1 MTDSGSTLKPTYG
14 TLDASFVAAGGI
26 AGIEKLVN
34 DFYDQMDVLPEA
46 TVIRDMHPEDLT
58 VSRDKLAR
66 FLCAW
71 LGGPRRYAEKYGS
84 INIPGAHQHFNVGDS
99 ERDAWL
105 LCMERA
111 IAQQPYAQEF
121 AIYLL
126 QQLRIPAERVRQVSQ
141 RRRAQER

>member
-1 MTDSGSTLKPTYG
+1 MTGSGSTLQPVYG

-46 TVIRDMHPEDLT
+46 KVIRAMHLEDLAI
-58 VSRDKLAR
+58 SRDKLAL

-71 LGGPRRYAEKYGS
+71 LGGPRHYAEKYGS
-84 INIPGAHQHFNVGDS
+84 INIPGAHQHLNVGDS

-105 LCMERA
+105 LCMEKA
-111 IAQQPYAQEF
+111 IAQQPYPQEF
-121 AIYLL
+121 ATYLF

-141 RRRAQER
+141 RRRAEER

>member
-1 MTDSGSTLKPTYG
+1 MTGSTLQPVYG

-26 AGIEKLVN
+26 AGIEQLVN

-46 TVIRDMHPEDLT
+46 KVIRDMHPEDLT

-111 IAQQPYAQEF
+111 IAQQPYSQDF
-121 AIYLL
+121 ATYLL
-126 QQLRIPAERVRQVSQ
+126 QQLRIPAERLRQVSQ
-141 RRRAQER
+141 RRRAEER